1 MLGIFKKK
9 PSDLPFNS
17 FAEYYIGAEVVA
29 AGNCKTDQDVFID
42 GQFHG
47 DISTT
52 GLIELAKNSH
62 IKADITARTAIIEG
76 DYSGNVKTIDEL
88 HISSCASVE
97 GNLETANLI
106 VDKGAIMKA
115 KIKMKRET

>member
-1 MLGIFKKK
+1 MLALFKKK

-17 FAEYYIGAEVVA
+17 FAEYYIGVEVVA
-29 AGNCKTDQDVFID
+29 AGSCTTDQDVFID

-62 IKADITARTAIIEG
+62 VKADISARTAIIEG

-88 HISSCASVE
+88 HITSCANVE
-97 GNLETANLI
+97 GSLETTNLI

-115 KIKMKRET
+115 KIKMRRES